1 MPALEKQRI
10 FAVISGLERE
20 LRDLG
25 VETLSVFGSAVRD
38 ELQSGSDIDVL
49 VRFRK
54 GEKNYTRFI
63 ALLDLLERHLGRP
76 IELVT
81 TEALSPFIGPHILA
95 EAQDVIRAA

>member
-1 MPALEKQRI
+1 MPTTEKQTI
-10 FAVISGLERE
+10 LAVISGLEPEIRE
-20 LRDLG
+20 LG
-25 VETLSVFGSAVRD
+25 VETLSVFGSTVRD
-38 ELQSGSDIDVL
+38 ELQSDSDIDVL

-54 GEKNYTRFI
+54 GEKNYARFL
-63 ALLDLLERHLGRP
+63 ALLDLLERHLERP